1 MMLRTINVLLFEN
14 VNLLDVAGPVQAFE
28 AAKVGNQSAY
38 TVRFLSHDG
47 KPVRASCG
55 LQMNPKTRFST
66 DIVGSDL
73 LIPGGPGVDAQIAD
87 TKVLDL
93 IRQCHNGDGRMISVC
108 SGAMVLAAAGV
119 LDGLRATT
127 HWTRWEHTKMYP
139 SVTWDLDQ
147 IFIPQGKVITSAGVT
162 TGIDLAINLIETDFG
177 KSTALS
183 VARELIVQLRRT
195 GGQNQYAMY
204 LVDKF
209 EEDDPMAKLVR
220 KIVAE
225 PHLEWSIDSMAEVSS
240 THPRTLTRRFK
251 RDIEETPA
259 QFVEGVRVDH
269 ARKLLEGATPLKLVA
284 ARSGFGDLQRMRR
297 AFQRRFGVQVS
308 EYRKMFSER

>member
-1 MMLRTINVLLFEN
+1 MMTRAINVLLFEN

-28 AAKVGNQSAY
+28 AAKVDDQSAY
-38 TVRFLSHDG
+38 DVRFLSLDG

-55 LQMNPKTRFST
+55 LQIRPNMRFST
-66 DIVGSDL
+66 DAVGTDL
-73 LIPGGPGVDAQIAD
+73 LIPGGPGVDAQMAD
-87 TKVLDL
+87 KKVLDL

-108 SGAMVLAAAGV
+108 SGAMVLAAAG
-119 LDGLRATT
+119 LLNGLRATT
-127 HWTRWEHTKMYP
+127 HWSRLEQTKAYP
-139 SVTWDLDQ
+139 KVTWDLDQ
-147 IFIPQGKVITSAGVT
+147 ICIAQGKVITSAGVT
-162 TGIDLAINLIETDFG
+162 TGIDLAIHLIETDFG
-177 KSTALS
+177 KSLALS

-204 LVDKF
+204 LVGKF
-209 EEDDPMAKLVR
+209 EEDDPMAKLVG
-220 KIVAE
+220 KIIAE
-225 PHLEWSIDSMAEVSS
+225 PHLEWSIDSMAEVSN
-240 THPRTLTRRFK
+240 THPRTLSRRFK

-284 ARSGFGDLQRMRR
+284 AKSGFGDLQRMRR
-297 AFQRRFGVQVS
+297 AFQRRFGVQVT

>member
-1 MMLRTINVLLFEN
+1 MLLFEN

-28 AAKVGNQSAY
+28 AAKVDNRSAY
-38 TVRFLSHDG
+38 SVRFLSHDG
-47 KPVRASCG
+47 EPVRASCG
-55 LQMNPKTRFST
+55 LQMKPDARFST
-66 DIVGSDL
+66 DVIGSDL
-73 LIPGGPGVDAQIAD
+73 LIPGGPGVDVQMED
-87 TKVLDL
+87 TKILDL
-93 IRQCHNGDGRMISVC
+93 IQQCHEGGGRLISVC

-127 HWTRWEHTKMYP
+127 HWSRLDHTKMYP
-139 SVTWDLDQ
+139 DVTWDLDQ
-147 IFIPQGKVITSAGVT
+147 IFITQGKVITSAGVT
-162 TGIDLAINLIETDFG
+162 TGIDLAISLIETDFG

-209 EEDDPMAKLVR
+209 EEDDPMAKLVQ

-225 PHLEWSIDSMAEVSS
+225 PHREWSIDCMAEVSS

-251 RDIEETPA
+251 RDIDGTPA
-259 QFVEGVRVDH
+259 QFVEGVRIDH

-284 ARSGFGDLQRMRR
+284 TKSGFGDLQRMRR

-308 EYRKMFSER
+308 EYRNMFSER